1 MRLFGRECSSAERL
15 TAAVAGE
22 LSAREWFDVETHAS
36 TCAQCADALRDAVAV
51 DVALTRAFAPLR
63 SRRTMLAPGRV
74 RMALGPSPE
83 ERQPRWLR
91 VPALFARLAE
101 VSVAVGVVLFAVTG
115 SVEPPSQTVAP
126 QPRSVIHEYFRTRP
140 PTEDIDYFRWL
151 RLQPAARADVA
162 ADLVRLP
169 VGGRFDVEQ
178 VETVINP
185 SSTPR

>member
-1 MRLFGRECSSAERL
+1 MKLFRRECSSAERL

-22 LSAREWFDVETHAS
+22 LSDREWSEVETHATS
-36 TCAQCADALRDAVAV
+36 CADCADRLRDAVAV
-51 DVALTRAFAPLR
+51 DIALTRAFAPLR

-74 RMALGPSPE
+74 RMALGPAPE
-83 ERQPRWLR
+83 KRTSRWLR

-101 VSVAVGVVLFAVTG
+101 VSVAAGVVLFAVTT
-115 SVEPPSQTVAP
+115 SVEAPSQTVAP
-126 QPRSVIHEYFRTRP
+126 QPRSVINEYFRSRP

-162 ADLVRLP
+162 ADPVRLP

-185 SSTPR
+185 TSTPR